1 MVYYLHRLAA
11 YKRPF
16 VYKNYAY
23 LVARPSLH
31 RISPKRIMPYRFCQI
46 HDSFKYHFVYP
57 EKDNGSFLNENNIL
71 SRKILYRIDINL
83 DILVTT
89 PIFHRINFEG
99 QSLTNVI
106 KLIFKFN

>member
-31 RISPKRIMPYRFCQI
+31 RISPKRIMPYKFCQI

-71 SRKILYRIDINL
+71 SRKILYRIEKNL

-89 PIFHRINFEG
+89 PIFHRIN
-99 QSLTNVI
+99 LKANH
-106 KLIFKFN
+106 